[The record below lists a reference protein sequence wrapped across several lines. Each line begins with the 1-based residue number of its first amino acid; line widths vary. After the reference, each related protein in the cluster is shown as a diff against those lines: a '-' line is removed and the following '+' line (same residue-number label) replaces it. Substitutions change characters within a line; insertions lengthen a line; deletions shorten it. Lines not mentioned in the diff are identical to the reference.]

1 MIVVLGSFRI
11 PPSMVDVIRPA
22 MEAMVNGSRGEEG
35 CIEYAYALDVFDPG
49 LVRVIEK
56 WRDRPALEAHL
67 RTVHI
72 AEWRAQ
78 CSSLAVSERELTGYE
93 TADDGFHF

>member
-1 MIVVLGSFRI
+1 MIVVIGSFRI

-22 MEAMVNGSRGEEG
+22 MEAMMRGSRAEEG
-35 CIEYAYALDVFDPG
+35 CIEYSYALDIFDPG
-49 LVRVIEK
+49 LVRVLEK
-56 WRDRPALEAHL
+56 WRDRAALEAHL

-78 CSSLAVSERELTGYE
+78 SSALAISERELTGYD
-93 TADDGFHF
+93 TMDDGFHF